1 MGINISDV
9 AKKAGVSIVTVSRVI
24 NDVKTVREANR
35 QKVLQAMKDLDY
47 QPNTAART
55 LATGKTGVIGLTIGN
70 LNDTFL
76 EGVVKSVN
84 TRLDF
89 HDYFLALSVVP
100 IGAEESF
107 LFQRDRVDGIIL
119 LNPMNEE
126 KLIDK
131 LRKQKIPFVLLDNQK
146 EHDTASIVVDNY
158 NGGLDATN
166 HLLELGH
173 TKVAHLSGPAIYLS
187 SRERKRGFVTALNSR
202 GLEPYKLEECDFSVE
217 DGFNAVTRWIEESSL
232 PTAIFAA
239 DDFIALGALN
249 AILNAGLRVPEDVSL
264 IGYDDQLFSSQLHP
278 RLSTVKQPAYEM
290 GKQGVDLLIE
300 KINHQEIK
308 GKEIKLKSKLI
319 VRESTAKPQQLVD
332 LEKE

>member
-24 NDVKTVREANR
+24 NDVKTVRESNR
-35 QKVLQAMKDLDY
+35 LKVLQAMKELDY

-84 TRLDF
+84 ARLD
-89 HDYFLALSVVP
+89 HHAYFLALSVVP
-100 IGAEESF
+100 IEAEESF

-126 KLIDK
+126 KLIDE
-131 LRKQKIPFVLLDNQK
+131 LRKHKIPFVLLDNQK
-146 EHDTASIVVDNY
+146 EHDAASIVVDNY

-173 TKVAHLSGPAIYLS
+173 TKVAHLSGPAVYLS
-187 SRERKRGFVTALNSR
+187 SRERKRGFVTALNQR
-202 GLEPYKLEECDFSVE
+202 GLEPYKLEECDFSVQ
-217 DGFNAVTRWIEESSL
+217 DGFNVVTKWIEENSI

-278 RLSTVKQPAYEM
+278 RLSTVIQPAYEM
-290 GKQGVDLLIE
+290 GKQGVDLLVE
-300 KINHQEIK
+300 KINNQEIK
-308 GKEIKLKSKLI
+308 DEKIKLKSKLI
-319 VRESTAKPQQLVD
+319 VRESTAKP
-332 LEKE
+332 K